1 MKNTVYFKNGSSITT
16 IDSQNTIKSKQKGVK
31 IISKLYFYH
40 GTMNSGKLTCLVIQ

>member
-1 MKNTVYFKNGSSITT
+1 MTIYFKNDSSITT
-16 IDSQNTIKSKQKGVK
+16 IDNQNTIRSKQKEVT

>member
-1 MKNTVYFKNGSSITT
+1 MNTIYFKNSSSIT
-16 IDSQNTIKSKQKGVK
+16 IINSQNKKEVK